1 MTKLNLIHK
10 GAFLIAAIAAM
21 FWVGQNIS
29 RQVAEQPIEQL
40 VKNPYLNITLEAKS
54 AVVYNPDENRILYSH
69 NAYQSMPLAS
79 VTKIMTALAAYE
91 SDSPW
96 QEVVVSAEALA
107 TEGDSGLRRDERW
120 QLADLIKFTL
130 ITSSNDGAAALAA
143 VAGTDNFVVKMNE
156 LAGQLSLEQTHF
168 NNPTGL
174 DLPGGQAGS
183 YGSAFDVAKLM
194 GYTLANHPEIL
205 TATKEANWSVISDSS
220 FNHVASNTNR
230 LAGYLPGLFAS
241 KTGYTVAA
249 GGNLAVA
256 VDLGLREPVI
266 VVVLGSS
273 EEGRFRDV
281 SKLLNATSQ
290 LFNNH

>member
-1 MTKLNLIHK
+1 MKLNFIHK
-10 GAFLIAAIAAM
+10 GAFLIAALAAV
-21 FWVGQNIS
+21 FWVEQNIS

-40 VKNPYLNITLEAKS
+40 VKNPYSQIVLEAKS
-54 AVVYNPDENRILYSH
+54 AVVYDPDENRILYSH
-69 NAYQSMPLAS
+69 NAYQPMPLAS

-91 SDSPW
+91 SASPW
-96 QEVVVSAEALA
+96 QEVVISQEDLA
-107 TEGDSGLRRDERW
+107 VEGDSGLRRDEHW

-143 VAGTDNFVVKMNE
+143 ASQTDFTVRMNE
-156 LAGQLSLEQTHF
+156 LAATLGLEQTNF
-168 NNPTGL
+168 TNPTGL
-174 DLPGGQAGS
+174 DYANGLPSS
-183 YGSAFDVAKLM
+183 YGSAFDVAKLI

-205 TATKEANWSVISDSS
+205 TATKEPSWSIVSDSS
-220 FNHVASNTNR
+220 LNHVASNTNR

-241 KTGYTVAA
+241 KTGYTIAA

-281 SKLLNATSQ
+281 SKLLGATSQ
-290 LFNNH
+290 LFNNR